1 MVKWHHF
8 EEDEKAKIILIESRS
23 SDLLALENLI
33 YNMLVC
39 TRREEISKLPL
50 LGIAILSLLLFSSDI
65 EMLLGGNNI
74 SRGKQLRPDSSSK
87 KLFETSINL
96 G

>member
-1 MVKWHHF
+1 MADENVTSDLALFLAVKAD
-8 EEDEKAKIILIESRS
+8 EDEKAKIILIESRS

-65 EMLLGGNNI
+65 EMLLGGNNN
-74 SRGKQLRPDSSSK
+74 SRRKQ
-87 KLFETSINL
+87 
-96 G
+96 